1 MTPTRTTAAI
11 FKPPPSYLRL
21 TGLLLCAG
29 LLVTATKVMAQEQS
43 PTAPAPTP
51 VQSEQAID
59 AEAPQALHLLVGRSL
74 VITSPARIKRVSL
87 ADANIAE
94 AIVVSPTQ
102 VLVNGKVPGGVSL
115 LIWDETDQ
123 SQAFEVSVDIDVL
136 GLSQKI
142 HEVFPAEPV
151 HIETSKDMVMLS
163 GRISSA
169 AVADKILEVVKNT
182 TPKVTSLM
190 EVPPAS
196 HAEIMLQVK
205 FADVNRS
212 AVQQLGLN
220 ILSLPGSKTIGT
232 ISTQQFSPPQLTGGG
247 PGAGQIGLSDLL
259 NIFIFRPDI
268 NFAATIKALQ
278 NDNVLEI
285 LAEPNLITSSG
296 KEASFLAGG
305 EFPYPVL
312 QASGGATTSS
322 AITITFKEFGIR
334 LNFTP
339 TLMPDGT
346 IHLKVKPEVSSLDF
360 SNGLIIQ
367 GFAIPALATNRVESE
382 MDLRDGQSFAIA
394 GLLDNRVT
402 EVLEKIPGIGDIPI
416 LGKLFHSRSVNK
428 SKNELLIVVT
438 PRVIQP
444 LSTVPTG
451 PAMPKPFLDSLPTA
465 RTHAPGTK

>member
-1 MTPTRTTAAI
+1 
-11 FKPPPSYLRL
+11 
-21 TGLLLCAG
+21 
-29 LLVTATKVMAQEQS
+29 
-43 PTAPAPTP
+43 
-51 VQSEQAID
+51 
-59 AEAPQALHLLVGRSL
+59 
-74 VITSPARIKRVSL
+74 VI
-87 ADANIAE
+87 
-94 AIVVSPTQ
+94 
-102 VLVNGKVPGGVSL
+102 G
-115 LIWDETDQ
+115 
-123 SQAFEVSVDIDVL
+123 
-136 GLSQKI
+136 
-142 HEVFPAEPV
+142 
-151 HIETSKDMVMLS
+151 
-163 GRISSA
+163 
-169 AVADKILEVVKNT
+169 
-182 TPKVTSLM
+182 
-190 EVPPAS
+190 
-196 HAEIMLQVK
+196 
-205 FADVNRS
+205 
-212 AVQQLGLN
+212 
-220 ILSLPGSKTIGT
+220 
-232 ISTQQFSPPQLTGGG
+232 TQQFSPPQLTGGG
-247 PGAGQIGLSDLL
+247 PGTGQIGLSDLL

-312 QASGGATTSS
+312 QSSGGATTSS

-339 TLMPDGT
+339 TLMPDGN

-416 LGKLFHSRSVNK
+416 LGKLFHSRSTNK

-438 PRVIQP
+438 PRVIEP
-444 LSTVPTG
+444 LNTAPTG
-451 PAMPKPFLDSLPTA
+451 PAMPKPFLEPLPTA